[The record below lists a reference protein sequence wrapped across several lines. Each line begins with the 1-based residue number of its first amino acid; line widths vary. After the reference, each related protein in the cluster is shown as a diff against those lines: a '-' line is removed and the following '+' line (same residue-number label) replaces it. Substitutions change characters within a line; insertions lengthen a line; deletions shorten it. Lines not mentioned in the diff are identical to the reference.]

1 MNFIRPLFLKSK
13 KYTPSVTLLRSSQ
26 RLAIIFSFFLLFS
39 NGCVPE
45 NDVPVY
51 INIPSFSFT
60 TTTGQG
66 TAAQKISDV
75 WVYVDGLSLG
85 AYQLP
90 ARFPFVGTGKH
101 DFLLFAGI
109 RNNGVRSNP
118 VIFAGTKTFSTTLD
132 LKAGDDVT
140 IRPTTTYIDDV
151 KIWLNED
158 FERVNTFT
166 VNRDNNVNTAFTT
179 VSDGFEGNGA
189 AISLSKANPI
199 IEKATTIKA
208 QLPDNA
214 QSSIIE
220 LHYKTDSPLF
230 VGILGT
236 SSSFLNGDIAYKVV
250 LSPNQTWNKT
260 YIDVTKEA
268 KNLRTKDF
276 QVIFRS
282 LLPDSLDK
290 ARILIDN
297 VKLIQK

>member
-1 MNFIRPLFLKSK
+1 MFGISRCSIFFL
-13 KYTPSVTLLRSSQ
+13 
-26 RLAIIFSFFLLFS
+26 FLLFS
-39 NGCVPE
+39 NGCVQE

-60 TTTGQG
+60 ATTAQG

-75 WVYVDGLSLG
+75 WVYVDGLALG

-90 ARFPFVGTGKH
+90 ACFPFVGTGKH
-101 DFLLFAGI
+101 EFLLFAGV
-109 RNNGVRSNP
+109 RNNGIRSNP
-118 VIFAGTKTFSTTLD
+118 VIFAAAKTFGTTLD
-132 LKAGDDVT
+132 LKAGDDIT
-140 IRPTTTYIDDV
+140 IRPTTTYIDGV

-158 FERVNTFT
+158 FERVNTFN
-166 VNRDNNVNTAFTT
+166 VNKDNNVNTAFST
-179 VSDGFEGNGA
+179 VSNGFEGNGA
-189 AISLSKANPI
+189 SISLSKANPL

-220 LHYKTDSPLF
+220 LHYKTDSPLA
-230 VGILGT
+230 VGLLGT
-236 SSSFLNGDIAYKVV
+236 SSTFLNGDIVYKVV

-260 YIDVTKEA
+260 YIDVTQEA
-268 KNLRTKDF
+268 KNLKSKDF

-290 ARILIDN
+290 ATILIDN

>member
-1 MNFIRPLFLKSK
+1 MPSLKNK
-13 KYTPSVTLLRSSQ
+13 IGPSVTSYFAR
-26 RLAIIFSFFLLFS
+26 AFFLFLLLS
-39 NGCVPE
+39 SSCVQE

-101 DFLLFAGI
+101 EFLLFAGI
-109 RNNGVRSNP
+109 RNNGIRSNP
-118 VIFAGTKTFSTTLD
+118 VRFELAKTFSTTLD
-132 LKAGDDVT
+132 LKTGDDIT
-140 IRPTTTYIDDV
+140 IRPTTTYIDGV

-158 FERVNTFT
+158 FERTNTFN
-166 VNRDNNVNTAFTT
+166 VNKDNNLNTAFAT

-189 AISLSKANPI
+189 AILLSKANPT

-220 LHYKTDSPLF
+220 LHYKTDSPLS

-260 YIDVTKEA
+260 YIDVTQEA
-268 KNLRTKDF
+268 KNLKAKDF

>member
-1 MNFIRPLFLKSK
+1 MISFL
-13 KYTPSVTLLRSSQ
+13 
-26 RLAIIFSFFLLFS
+26 FLLFL
-39 NGCVPE
+39 NGCVQE
-45 NDVPVY
+45 NDVPAY

-60 TTTGQG
+60 TTAAQG

-75 WVYVDGLSLG
+75 WVYVDGLALG

-101 DFLLFAGI
+101 EFLLFAGI
-109 RNNGVRSNP
+109 RNNGIRSNA
-118 VIFAGTKTFSTTLD
+118 VIFSAAKTFSTTLD

-140 IRPTTTYIDDV
+140 IRPTTTYIDGV

-158 FERVNTFT
+158 FERTNTFN
-166 VNRDNNVNTAFTT
+166 VNRDNNVNTVFTT

-189 AISLSKANPI
+189 AILLSKANPI
-199 IEKATTIKA
+199 IEKATSIKA

-220 LHYKTDSPLF
+220 LHYKTESPLA
-230 VGILGT
+230 VGILG
-236 SSSFLNGDIAYKVV
+236 SSSSSLNGDIAYKIF

-260 YIDVTKEA
+260 YIDVTAEA
-268 KNLRTKDF
+268 KALKSKDF

-282 LLPDSLDK
+282 ILPDSLDK

>member
-1 MNFIRPLFLKSK
+1 MLGIFRCAIFFL
-13 KYTPSVTLLRSSQ
+13 
-26 RLAIIFSFFLLFS
+26 FLLFS
-39 NGCVPE
+39 NACVQE
-45 NDVPVY
+45 NDVPTY

-60 TTTGQG
+60 TTAGQG

-75 WVYVDGLSLG
+75 WVYVDGQALG

-101 DFLLFAGI
+101 EFLLFAGI
-109 RNNGVRSNP
+109 RNNGIRSNP
-118 VIFAGTKTFSTTLD
+118 VIFAAAKTFSTTLD
-132 LKAGDDVT
+132 LKSGDDVT
-140 IRPTTTYIDDV
+140 IRPTTTYIDGV

-158 FERVNTFT
+158 FERTNTFI
-166 VNRDNNVNTAFTT
+166 VNQDNNLNTAFSV
-179 VSDGFEGNGA
+179 VSNGFEGNGG
-189 AISLSKANPI
+189 AILLSKANPI
-199 IEKATTIKA
+199 IEKATTVKA

-220 LHYKTDSPLF
+220 LHYKSESPLA

-236 SSSFLNGDIAYKVV
+236 SSAFLNGDILYKIV

-260 YIDVTKEA
+260 YIDVTAEA
-268 KNLRTKDF
+268 KSLKTKDF

-290 ARILIDN
+290 ATILIDN

>member
-1 MNFIRPLFLKSK
+1 MNLTRLLFLKNK
-13 KYTPSVTLLRSSQ
+13 KYTPSVFFL
-26 RLAIIFSFFLLFS
+26 FLLFS

-45 NDVPVY
+45 NDTPVY

-60 TTTGQG
+60 STTEQG
-66 TAAQKISDV
+66 TSAQKISDV
-75 WVYVDGLSLG
+75 WVYVDGLALG
-85 AYQLP
+85 TYQLP

-101 DFLLFAGI
+101 EFLLFAGI
-109 RNNGVRSNP
+109 RNNGIRSNP
-118 VIFAGTKTFSTTLD
+118 VRFEATKTFNTTLD

-140 IRPTTTYIDDV
+140 IRPTTTYTDGV

-158 FERVNTFT
+158 FERVNTFN
-166 VNRDNNVNTAFTT
+166 VNRDNNSNSAFAT
-179 VSDGFEGNGA
+179 VSDGFQGNGA
-189 AISLSKANPI
+189 AILLSKANPI

-214 QSSIIE
+214 QFSIIE
-220 LHYKTDSPLF
+220 LHYKTESPLA

-236 SSSFLNGDIAYKVV
+236 SSAFLNGDIAYKVV

-268 KNLRTKDF
+268 KNLKTKDF

>member
-1 MNFIRPLFLKSK
+1 MNLIRPLFLKSK
-13 KYTPSVTLLRSSQ
+13 KYTPSVFFL
-26 RLAIIFSFFLLFS
+26 FLLFV
-39 NGCVPE
+39 NGCVEE

-66 TAAQKISDV
+66 TASQKISDV
-75 WVYVDGLSLG
+75 WVYVDGASLG

-101 DFLLFAGI
+101 EFLLFAGI

-158 FERVNTFT
+158 FERTNTFT
-166 VNRDNNVNTAFTT
+166 INRDNNANTAFTT

-189 AISLSKANPI
+189 AISLSKANSI
-199 IEKATTIKA
+199 IEKATAIKA

-220 LHYKTDSPLF
+220 LHYKTESPLA
-230 VGILGT
+230 VGILG
-236 SSSFLNGDIAYKVV
+236 SSSVFLNGDVFYKII

-282 LLPDSLDK
+282 ILPDSLDK

>member
-1 MNFIRPLFLKSK
+1 M
-13 KYTPSVTLLRSSQ
+13 
-26 RLAIIFSFFLLFS
+26 
-39 NGCVPE
+39 
-45 NDVPVY
+45 
-51 INIPSFSFT
+51 
-60 TTTGQG
+60 
-66 TAAQKISDV
+66 
-75 WVYVDGLSLG
+75 YVDGLALG

-101 DFLLFAGI
+101 EFLLFAGI
-109 RNNGVRSNP
+109 RNNGIRSNA
-118 VIFAGTKTFSTTLD
+118 VIFSAAKTFSTTLD

-140 IRPTTTYIDDV
+140 IRPTTTYIDGV

-158 FERVNTFT
+158 FERTNTFN
-166 VNRDNNVNTAFTT
+166 VNRDNNVNTVFTT

-189 AISLSKANPI
+189 AILLSKANPI
-199 IEKATTIKA
+199 IEKATSIKA

-220 LHYKTDSPLF
+220 LHYKTESPLA
-230 VGILGT
+230 VGILG
-236 SSSFLNGDIAYKVV
+236 SSSSSLNGDIAYKIF

-260 YIDVTKEA
+260 YIDVTAEA
-268 KNLRTKDF
+268 KALKSKDF

-282 LLPDSLDK
+282 ILPDSLDK